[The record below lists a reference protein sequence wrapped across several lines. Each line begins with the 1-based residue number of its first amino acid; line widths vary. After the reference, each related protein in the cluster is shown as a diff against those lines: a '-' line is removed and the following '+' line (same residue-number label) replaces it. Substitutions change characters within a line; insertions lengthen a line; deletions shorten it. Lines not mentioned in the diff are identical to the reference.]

1 MKAAPFD
8 YLRAD
13 SLEHA
18 LDLLAEHG
26 SDAKLIAGGMSLVPM
41 MAMRLA
47 RPALLVDINRLDSL
61 KQVRAE
67 PNRVLMGAGTR
78 QKTVEFDTTLHQQ
91 LPLMHAGL
99 KWVGHVQTRN
109 RGTIGGSLAHAD
121 PSAEMP
127 LTAMVLEAK
136 MRLQSRNGGER
147 ILPANEFFA
156 GPMFTAIE
164 ETEALVEIEWPRW
177 EGPGVASA
185 FEEVAM
191 RHGDFAMA
199 SAACQVQIDAEG
211 VCRRAAF
218 GLGGV
223 DGTPLAF
230 PDLAQQ
236 LVGQR
241 ITEKLARDVAHAA
254 AEQTSP
260 GSDMHADAA
269 YRQHLAAVLLT
280 RILTTTGGAKAQL
293 AA

>member
-47 RPALLVDINRLDSL
+47 RPAVLVDINRLDSL
-61 KQVRAE
+61 KQVKAE
-67 PNRVLMGAGTR
+67 AGRVLMGAGTR
-78 QKTVEFDTTLHQQ
+78 QKTVEYDTVLHEQ
-91 LPLMHAGL
+91 LPLLKAGL

-121 PSAEMP
+121 PSAETP
-127 LTAMVLEAK
+127 LVAAILEAK
-136 MRLQSRNGGER
+136 MKLQSRDGGQR
-147 ILPANEFFA
+147 TVSANEFFA

-177 EGPGVASA
+177 EGAGVACA
-185 FEEVAM
+185 FDEVAM

-199 SAACQVQIDAEG
+199 AAACQVQIDADG
-211 VCRRAAF
+211 ICRRAAI

-230 PDLAQQ
+230 PELAQQ

-241 ITEKLARDVAHAA
+241 ITASLARDVAHAA
-254 AEQTSP
+254 AQQTSP

-269 YRQHLAAVLLT
+269 YRQHLAQVLLT
-280 RILTTTGGAKAQL
+280 RILTTTGGAQAPL